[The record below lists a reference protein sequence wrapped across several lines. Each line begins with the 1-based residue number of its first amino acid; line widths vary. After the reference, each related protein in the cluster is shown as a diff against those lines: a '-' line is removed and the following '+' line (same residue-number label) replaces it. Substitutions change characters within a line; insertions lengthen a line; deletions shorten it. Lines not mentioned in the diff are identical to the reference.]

1 MCSPTHAT
9 PAVSGATAAAGYE
22 RDGAHRF
29 PVTRQAGGA
38 STAQWSHQD
47 LPDSMLAPSNRILT
61 TSREE
66 GLMFRVGG
74 RRQASRKGSGAR
86 PTTSRSTAALRMAC
100 LAAALSPALVA
111 AFAPAAEGS
120 TYAVWAC
127 ANGSG
132 LPLSAGSWVRTADAT
147 LTDLQTTCREPAA
160 AVGAFLA
167 RARAAS
173 ADPPGGGGWVVAAAH
188 GTRIAA
194 LDVWWSW
201 QSAPGGAIR
210 VYAMGNTFLD
220 PKGATDPFDGRGR
233 CCSDSAFVN
242 LKAGAFGAL
251 TMSNPSIALG
261 RANHQSFPRLR
272 ALDGRGVPILGLAAM
287 CVTGCTSGNPVAQFQ
302 AYRVKTTVEDPTPP
316 TGTATGL
323 RDGLRVGSATSVDAT
338 ASDGG
343 GGIRELTLRIDG
355 NPVQRISGGDGCSDV
370 DSSNADPLEYNLMK
384 PCPSTLTGPLTLGA
398 AHLPDN
404 GPHVVTVVATDA
416 AGQNTILS
424 SGRVAL
430 EAPHGFYDPN
440 NGFYNPDLSVIDD
453 RKTNGSRA
461 DQGARL
467 TLAFVRGRRTVRG
480 QTVRYSTRPRVRGR
494 LRTASKKP
502 IAGARVWLASRISG
516 SQWQLARK
524 PLITSRAGVASARLP
539 ARTPS
544 RRVRLVYFPFAD
556 RNDHAKSPSRDLRVR
571 ATTTIHSDQG
581 GYRNGDTLTF
591 TGQVLKKRLI
601 DNKSVYLQ
609 AMVRGKWRTFATTQA
624 DSSGRWQMTHRFE
637 ATRRATRYT
646 FRAVVPAQ
654 TGYHWATGHSRSV
667 RVLVTP

>member
-1 MCSPTHAT
+1 MCSPADAT
-9 PAVSGATAAAGYE
+9 PAAGGATAAGDEREAVHPASGRSAGQLS
-22 RDGAHRF
+22 G
-29 PVTRQAGGA
+29 
-38 STAQWSHQD
+38 QWSHQD
-47 LPDSMLAPSNRILT
+47 LPDSMLAPSDRILT

-66 GLMFRVGG
+66 GLMFRVDG
-74 RRQASRKGSGAR
+74 RRRASRKGSGAR
-86 PTTSRSTAALRMAC
+86 LTIGRSSAALRTAC
-100 LAAALSPALVA
+100 LAAALSPTLLTA
-111 AFAPAAEGS
+111 AFAPEAEGA

-132 LPLSAGSWVRTADAT
+132 LPLSAGSWVRSADAT
-147 LTDLQTTCREPAA
+147 LTDLQTTCGEPAA
-160 AVGAFLA
+160 AVGALLA

-173 ADPPGGGGWVVAAAH
+173 ADPPGGGGWVVAAPQ
-188 GTRIAA
+188 GTRITA

-201 QSAPGGAIR
+201 QSVTGGAIR

-220 PKGATDPFDGRGR
+220 PTGATDPFDGKGR

-242 LKAGAFGAL
+242 MKAGAFGGL
-251 TMSNPSIALG
+251 TVSNPSIAFG

-302 AYRVKTTVEDPTPP
+302 AYRVRTTLEDASPP
-316 TGTATGL
+316 TGTANGL
-323 RDGLRVGSATSVDAT
+323 RDGLRIGSATSVDAT
-338 ASDGG
+338 ASDAG
-343 GGIRELTLRIDG
+343 GGIRELTVRIDG
-355 NPVQRISGGDGCSDV
+355 TPVHRISGGDGCSDV
-370 DSSNADPLEYNLMK
+370 DQSNADPLEYNLMK
-384 PCPSTLTGPLTLGA
+384 PCPSTLTGPLTLSA
-398 AHLPDN
+398 AQLPDN
-404 GPHVVTVVATDA
+404 EPHVATVVATDA

-430 EAPHGFYDPN
+430 EAPRGFYDPK
-440 NGFYNPDLSVIDD
+440 NGFYNPDLSVIGD

-461 DQGARL
+461 EPGARL

-480 QTVRYSTRPRVRGR
+480 QTVRYSTRPRIRGR

-502 IAGARVWLASRISG
+502 IAGARVWLASRMSG

-539 ARTPS
+539 SRTPS
-544 RRVRLVYFPFAD
+544 RHVRLVYFPYAD
-556 RNDHAKSPSRDLRVR
+556 RNDEARSPSRTLRVR
-571 ATTTIHSDQG
+571 ATTTIQSDQG

-591 TGQVLKKRLI
+591 TGQVLKQRLI

-624 DSSGRWQMTHRFE
+624 DSTGRWRMTHRFE
-637 ATRRATRYT
+637 ATRRPTRYT
-646 FRAVVPAQ
+646 FRAVIPAQ
-654 TGYHWATGHSRSV
+654 TGYDWATGYSRSV